1 MMEQRGI
8 RVITPYSK
16 TLFFLNKGREY
27 GVVAELTQEVE
38 RWINKRER
46 AGS

>member
-27 GVVAELTQEVE
+27 GGVAELTQEVE
-38 RWINKRER
+38 RRINKRER